1 MQSGVF
7 GNTLMENHNTGPWR
21 LEQDGDSFSIEIC
34 AYMLFRNSLL
44 IESPVMLGHG
54 APSDQ
59 MSGTELGSDRHAG
72 HNLDGARTYQIENRN
87 FHGCSHHLPNTILG
101 PSRTRGMSN
110 AYQCPFFIQVVAPW
124 EISEDQLK
132 EDEVL

>member
-21 LEQDGDSFSIEIC
+21 LEQGGDSLSIEIC

-44 IESPVMLGHG
+44 IESPVMLGCG

-59 MSGTELGSDRHAG
+59 MSGTELGSVRHAG
-72 HNLDGARTYQIENRN
+72 HNLDGASTYQIENVSDRKWKLSWLQSPSAQYN
-87 FHGCSHHLPNTILG
+87 IG
-101 PSRTRGMSN
+101 PK
-110 AYQCPFFIQVVAPW
+110 Q
-124 EISEDQLK
+124 DQRH
-132 EDEVL
+132 E